1 MPRSATG
8 PAAAASCGR
17 PSVLGLSVSP
27 ARVAELVYAMDSKSI
42 VRKDLWVRV
51 PPRVLQL
58 IARLD
63 AEGGPNLRA
72 QTAFSERNG

>member
-1 MPRSATG
+1 MLRSATG

-17 PSVLGLSVSP
+17 PSVLGLSVLP

-51 PPRVLQL
+51 PPRALPPRPLAYEKQL
-58 IARLD
+58 RSA
-63 AEGGPNLRA
+63 
-72 QTAFSERNG
+72 